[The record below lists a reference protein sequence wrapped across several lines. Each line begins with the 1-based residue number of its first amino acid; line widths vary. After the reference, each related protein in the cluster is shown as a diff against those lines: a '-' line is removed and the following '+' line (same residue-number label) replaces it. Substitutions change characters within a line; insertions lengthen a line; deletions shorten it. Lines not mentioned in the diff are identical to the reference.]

1 MPTTKKTDQMKTDLE
16 NTESAAGAGSSP
28 SSCSPFA
35 LVTLETLTI
44 KRFDH
49 KEDWQTAMNA
59 IQARGQDFVALKYHA
74 GARRYVVPERYE

>member
-1 MPTTKKTDQMKTDLE
+1 MSTS
-16 NTESAAGAGSSP
+16 NTAAQSGCSP

-59 IQARGQDFVALKYHA
+59 IQARGQDFVALKYHVGA
-74 GARRYVVPERYE
+74 GRYVVPERHE

>member
-1 MPTTKKTDQMKTDLE
+1 MSTS
-16 NTESAAGAGSSP
+16 NTAAQSGSSP

-59 IQARGQDFVALKYHA
+59 IQARGHDFVALKYHVGA
-74 GARRYVVPERYE
+74 GRYVVLERYE